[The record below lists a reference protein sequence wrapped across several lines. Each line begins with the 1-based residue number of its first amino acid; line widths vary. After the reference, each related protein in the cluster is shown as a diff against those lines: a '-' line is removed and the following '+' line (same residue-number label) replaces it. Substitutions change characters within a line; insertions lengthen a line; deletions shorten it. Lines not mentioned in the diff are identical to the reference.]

1 MLTSRHECFN
11 ILRDLEQEGYNI
23 SEDIKVVMQNKTPK
37 SVVNVLKEQKNP
49 VINFYTMLN
58 NKAHKII
65 KEILTCDGK
74 PINNYIKIATSIITQ
89 SAITLEHCFEDDV
102 DGQNTFIKNMGL
114 ENLSKGLYNYFSTGD
129 YTLLVDSVLA
139 NKEDVKSILD

>member
-1 MLTSRHECFN
+1 MLASKHECFN
-11 ILRDLEQEGYNI
+11 ILRELETQGTDI
-23 SEDIKVVMQNKTPK
+23 SEDIKIVMQNKIPK
-37 SVVNVLKEQKNP
+37 SVVEVLKTKNNP
-49 VINFYTMLN
+49 VITFYTTLN

-102 DGQNTFIKNMGL
+102 DGQNSFIYNMGL
-114 ENLSKGLYNYFSTGD
+114 ENLSKGLYEYFSTGD
-129 YTLLVDSVLA
+129 YTLLVKSVLA
-139 NKEDVKSILD
+139 NKEDVKVILD

>member
-1 MLTSRHECFN
+1 MLTNKHECFN
-11 ILRDLEQEGYNI
+11 ILRDLESQGYNI
-23 SEDIKVVMQNKTPK
+23 TEDIHTVMENKVPK
-37 SVVNVLKEQKNP
+37 SVVNVLKERKDP
-49 VINFYTMLN
+49 VVEFYTLLN

-102 DGQNTFIKNMGL
+102 DGQNSFIHNMGL
-114 ENLSKGLYNYFSTGD
+114 ENLSKGLYEYFSTGD
-129 YTLLVDSVLA
+129 YSLLVESVLQ
-139 NKEDVKSILD
+139 NKEDVKAILD